1 MLLEFQFQNYKSFHG
16 ATSFSMKAE
25 SEQHGLDYS
34 LFEVAGDTKVLCC
47 SAIYGSN
54 AAGKTSIISAMDA
67 FRAIVRRGNIRNADA
82 ISTANY
88 AASRLCLIPN
98 QRVNQPEP
106 VKFYIDFI
114 VDDTRF
120 QYELVIDLGLF
131 LDAEHE
137 RRVLSETLIVNSKTI
152 FCRKCEGNKTA
163 LTVSPHP
170 ELITMFSNV
179 AIANMANAASLA
191 LDSLEC
197 DELFLTDGFKLI
209 FSPTLVKMV
218 TNWFATQFIT
228 LHQHEMPTPV
238 EVSEVLSK
246 ALDLFG
252 AWANPV
258 TCFKDER
265 SNIKLVSLISTQDN
279 QQVSLPA
286 EVYESAGTLRF
297 TKMVPLIVQAIQT
310 GATLVVDDCDI
321 SIHPIALMDIINL
334 FHNDELNT
342 NHAQLIFTSHN
353 PIFLNSNLLRRDEIK
368 FVERGSDDHSS
379 SLYSL
384 SDFGTG
390 IGEDEDYL
398 SRYLANVYGA
408 IPDIDFSSLFETTTP
423 QECDS
428 KSNLPF

>member
-34 LFEVAGDTKVLCC
+34 LFDVAGDDKVLCC
-47 SAIYGSN
+47 SAIYGPN
-54 AAGKTSIISAMDA
+54 AAGKTSIIGAMDA
-67 FRAIVRRGNIRNADA
+67 LRAIVRRGNIRNAEI

-88 AASRLCLIPN
+88 AASKLCLIPN
-98 QRVNQPEP
+98 QRATQPKP
-106 VKFYIDFI
+106 VKFYVDFI

-120 QYELVIDLGLF
+120 QYELIIDLGLF
-131 LDAEHE
+131 LDAEYE
-137 RRVLSETLIVNSKTI
+137 RRVVSESLIINNKTV

-179 AIANMANAASLA
+179 ALANMANAASLA

-209 FSPTLVKMV
+209 FSPTLAKMV
-218 TNWFATQFIT
+218 TNWFATLFIT
-228 LHQHEMPTPV
+228 LLQEEISTPV
-238 EVSEVLSK
+238 EVSAALSK

-252 AWANPV
+252 AKANPV
-258 TCFKDER
+258 AYFNEEGANT
-265 SNIKLVSLISTQDN
+265 KLVSLVSTQDN

-286 EVYESAGTLRF
+286 EVYESTGTLRF
-297 TKMVPLIVQAIQT
+297 IKLFPLIIQAIQT
-310 GATLVVDDCDI
+310 GATLVIDNCDI
-321 SIHPIALMDIINL
+321 SIHPVTLMDIINL

-368 FVERGSDDHSS
+368 FVERDSDDHSS

-390 IGEDEDYL
+390 IGKDEDYL
-398 SRYLANVYGA
+398 KRYLVNVYGA
-408 IPDIDFSSLFETTTP
+408 IPDIDFSSLFESTTP
-423 QECDS
+423 QEGDS

>member
-16 ATSFSMKAE
+16 ATIFSMKAE

-34 LFEVAGDTKVLCC
+34 LFDVTDDTRVLCC

-54 AAGKTSIISAMDA
+54 AAGKTSIIGAMDS
-67 FRAIVRRGNIRNADA
+67 FRAIVRRGNIRNAEA
-82 ISTANY
+82 MSTANY

-98 QRVNQPEP
+98 QWTTQPEP
-106 VKFYIDFI
+106 VKFYVDFI
-114 VDDTRF
+114 VDNTRF

-131 LDAEHE
+131 LDTEYE
-137 RRVLSETLIVNSKTI
+137 RRILSETLIVNGKTVFERKFEGSKT
-152 FCRKCEGNKTA
+152 T
-163 LTVSPHP
+163 LTVIPHP
-170 ELITMFSNV
+170 DLITMFSNV

-191 LDSLEC
+191 LDGLEC

-209 FSPTLVKMV
+209 FSPSLVKMV

-228 LHQHEMPTPV
+228 LHQQEMTTPV
-238 EVSEVLSK
+238 EVSAILSK

-252 AWANPV
+252 AKANPV

-265 SNIKLVSLISTQDN
+265 SNTKLVSLISTQDN

-368 FVERGSDDHSS
+368 FVERDSDNHTS

-384 SDFGTG
+384 SNFVIGL
-390 IGEDEDYL
+390 GEDEDYFK
-398 SRYLANVYGA
+398 RYLANMYGA
-408 IPDIDFSSLFETTTP
+408 IPDIDFTSLFESTKI
-423 QECDS
+423 S
-428 KSNLPF
+428 GG